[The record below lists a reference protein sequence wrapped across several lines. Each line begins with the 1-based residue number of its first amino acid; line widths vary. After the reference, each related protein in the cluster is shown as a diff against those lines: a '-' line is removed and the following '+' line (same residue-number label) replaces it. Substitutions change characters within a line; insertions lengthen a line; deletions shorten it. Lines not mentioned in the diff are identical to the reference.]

1 MRVTKRIII
10 TIMLIAMT
18 AVPCFANMPV
28 IDVSAIATS
37 VSNFVQQV
45 QTWKREIQQ
54 YKDQLDRITKA
65 AKGLASG
72 DFTVFLTSLGDLT
85 GQVSSWNIAKSL
97 GAENYAN
104 LDKILANTSDASYS
118 LASLIQTDWRILLNN
133 LDTFKNA
140 METNAKKV
148 YSLADGS
155 GTEQNDGYVLGGA
168 SSTLSSGTDVV
179 SSLLSVIT
187 EFAVTGGDALTDA
200 AEVWNNFADIL
211 NVTPDEYAKV
221 LTDVKTDTISSMFPK
236 ASISSTDDLSTYIET
251 LAGDLASKKEALV
264 KINSEES
271 PEQYEKQQQ
280 LIVQAEAELETA
292 QKAYDWAKQMDNA
305 IADVKAQQEVY
316 ENTQSWKQKKESQAE
331 AERKLAEYADTLNM
345 QEVAGK
351 TWKDVYMEYLGIE
364 DEHSANGMPS
374 GIGSSQYYSNG
385 GGK

>member
-1 MRVTKRIII
+1 MKVSNRIII
-10 TIMLIAMT
+10 TIMLIVMT

-45 QTWKREIQQ
+45 NAWKREIQQ
-54 YKDQLDRITKA
+54 YKDELDRITKA

-104 LDKILANTSDASYS
+104 LDKVLANTSDASYS

-133 LDTFKNA
+133 LNVFKNA
-140 METNAKKV
+140 LETNAKKV
-148 YSLADGS
+148 YSIVDGS
-155 GTEQNDGYVLGGA
+155 GTERGDGYALGGV
-168 SSTLSSGTDVV
+168 SSTLSAGTDVM

-187 EFAVTGGDALTDA
+187 EIATTGGEAVQDAS
-200 AEVWNNFADIL
+200 EVWNNFADIL

-221 LTDVKTDTISSMFPK
+221 LTEIKTDTLSSMFPK
-236 ASISSTDDLSTYIET
+236 ASISSTDDLASYLET
-251 LAGDLASKKEALV
+251 LAGDYSTKQKELV
-264 KINSEES
+264 NINSEEN
-271 PEQYEKQQQ
+271 PEQYEKQLQ
-280 LIVQAEAELETA
+280 LIAQAKEDMETA
-292 QKAYDWAKQMDNA
+292 QKAYDWAKQMDSA

-316 ENTQSWKQKKESQAE
+316 ESTEAWKTKKAAQSE
-331 AERKLAEYADTLNM
+331 AERKLAEYANTINM

-351 TWKDVYMEYLGIE
+351 TWQEMYQEYIGTDNERSGNGI
-364 DEHSANGMPS
+364 PS
-374 GIGSSQYYSNG
+374 GIRDAQYYR
-385 GGK
+385 